1 MSRLAEALREVK
13 PQGSAVEPHRVAARQ
28 PVGARNVAL
37 RLVADDGALDD
48 LPLLVEEIE
57 LLLGS
62 EEEDEA
68 AKEAYLFKS

>member
-1 MSRLAEALREVK
+1 
-13 PQGSAVEPHRVAARQ
+13 
-28 PVGARNVAL
+28 VAL
-37 RLVADDGALDD
+37 RLVGEDGSLDE
-48 LPLLVEEIE
+48 LPLLAEEIE